1 MNAITNEDRDG
12 GPGGEPTAADLASIE
27 AALNP
32 DEQDRVVEYW
42 GRQIRDAYRSVA
54 ADLRAAKARQD
65 EVLFGAR
72 PERRAVRRAN
82 RSVVLRVL
90 PGGGESV
97 PSGAG
102 RGECGAEVA

>member
-1 MNAITNEDRDG
+1 MNAITNEGRDG
-12 GPGGEPTAADLASIE
+12 GSGGEPTAADLASIE
-27 AALNP
+27 AVLNP
-32 DEQDRVVEYW
+32 DEQDRVMEYW

-54 ADLRAAKARQD
+54 AELRAAQARQD

-90 PGGGESV
+90 PGGSEPVSFV
-97 PSGAG
+97 AG
-102 RGECGAEVA
+102 RGEYGAEVA